1 MYSELWHIN
10 MTYKHQYFTDTFCGI
25 CACILGLECMK
36 VRDFPFHRWLS
47 LGLCVQPV
55 FISAS
60 WHWVGLA
67 QQLGYHCSLHDA
79 ADGRSRISVGLESTP
94 HSTSTLHWAFSK
106 HNLSKGLDCKKKY
119 GIPWM
124 KVAGCVCDDE
134 IKPVTWN
141 LMYWNFTCNP

>member
-1 MYSELWHIN
+1 MLVV
-10 MTYKHQYFTDTFCGI
+10 HQGWGDTGDTGDTGDI
-25 CACILGLECMK
+25 GDGGDGGDNGEMET
-36 VRDFPFHRWLS
+36 VNNERW
-47 LGLCVQPV
+47 
-55 FISAS
+55 
-60 WHWVGLA
+60 

-94 HSTSTLHWAFSK
+94 HSTSTLHWVFSK

-134 IKPVTWN
+134 IKPVT
-141 LMYWNFTCNP
+141 